1 MLMQLKLEDIGTR
14 KEHISSLE
22 LRSIIDYLRICLEI
36 EVITL
41 IMYGISVMTLI
52 WRILL
57 VHLPG

>member
-1 MLMQLKLEDIGTR
+1 MQLKLEDIGTR
-14 KEHISSLE
+14 KEHINSLE
-22 LRSIIDYLRICLEI
+22 LRSIIDYLRICLET

-41 IMYGISVMTLI
+41 IMYGILVMTLI